1 MFFIKDLSLNITLHP
16 SFFGPRMKQYLKTK
30 LLEEV
35 EGSCTGKFGYILC
48 VLDYDNIDIQRGR
61 ILPTDGSAEFNVK
74 YRAVVFK
81 PFKGE
86 VVDGTVV
93 SCSQHGFEVQVGPM
107 KVFVTKHLMPQDLT
121 FNAGS
126 NPPSYQSSEDVITI
140 KSRIRVKIEGCIS
153 QVSSIHAIGS
163 IKEDYLG
170 AIHHHHHH

>member
-16 SFFGPRMKQYLKTK
+16 SYFGPRMKQFLKSK
-30 LLEEV
+30 LLQEV

-48 VLDYDNIDIQRGR
+48 VLDYDKIEIERGR
-61 ILPTDGSAEFNVK
+61 ILPTDGSAEFTVK

-107 KVFVTKHLMPQDLT
+107 KVFVTKHLMPQDLQ

-126 NPPSYQSSEDVITI
+126 NPPSYQNSEDVITI

-170 AIHHHHHH
+170 AI

>member
-1 MFFIKDLSLNITLHP
+1 MCSMFFIKDLSLNITLHP
-16 SFFGPRMKQYLKTK
+16 SFFGPRMKDYLKTK
-30 LLEEV
+30 LLQEV

-48 VLDYDNIDIQRGR
+48 VLDYDKIDIERGR
-61 ILPTDGSAEFNVK
+61 ILPTDGSADFTVR

-81 PFKGE
+81 PFRGE

-107 KVFVTKHLMPQDLT
+107 KVFVTKHLMPQDLI

-170 AIHHHHHH
+170 AI